1 MKSTLAIVFFIL
13 ISSSCNG
20 NTQGNLAES
29 YAVRIDTISASSD
42 SEEYN
47 YDSLYVIENVKCP
60 NVFKRDSGYLR
71 KKEAL
76 EILKIASPRL
86 YDSIPFQEGLKNIL
100 ERSYMGKYYKE
111 KGQNKYILYI
121 EYLSSS
127 NYIFEIY
134 PDLNIIKYRD
144 FASGNY
150 NCCWGSDFDGF
161 RKIGEFYSIR
171 YCGTGSG
178 YCAGHVYIFK
188 DLDHVPENSIT
199 EQSYIFDILNKK
211 YLYLI
216 SSIGSITD
224 VSIQYSYTYEETDVE
239 DEKVLLTKHI
249 DVEYVL
255 VGNKWVAKDNVDIQ
269 KMFGLY

>member
-13 ISSSCNG
+13 ISSSCNRHK
-20 NTQGNLAES
+20 QGNLTES
-29 YAVRIDTISASSD
+29 DVVKIDTVSTSSD

-60 NVFKRDSGYLR
+60 NVFKKDSGYLR

-76 EILKIASPRL
+76 EILKIASPGL
-86 YDSIPFQEGLKNIL
+86 YDSIPFQKSLKEIS
-100 ERSYMGKYYKE
+100 EKAYMGKYYKE
-111 KGQNKYILYI
+111 KDQNKYILYI

-144 FASGNY
+144 FPSSNY
-150 NCCWGSDFDGF
+150 NCCSSNFDGF
-161 RKIGEFYSIR
+161 KKIGIFYSIR
-171 YCGTGSG
+171 YCTTGSG

-188 DLDHVPENSIT
+188 DLESAPENSII
-199 EQSYIFDILNKK
+199 EQCFMFNPIKNIHIFLSSSVNNITNNSIRFSYEYIEKDGD
-211 YLYLI
+211 
-216 SSIGSITD
+216 S
-224 VSIQYSYTYEETDVE
+224 
-239 DEKVLLTKHI
+239 EKVLLIKHI

-255 VGNKWVAKDNVDIQ
+255 VGNEWVAKDNIDVP
-269 KMFGLY
+269 KMFEMY